1 MREMSVRGM
10 RESLGRLDDLVR
22 TEGDIV
28 VTRRGVPM
36 ARLLPLAGG
45 RARPSHDD
53 LRAAM
58 TRLDTPSEVLVRQD
72 RDQR

>member
-1 MREMSVRGM
+1 M

-28 VTRRGVPM
+28 VTRRGVPI
-36 ARLLPLAGG
+36 ARLLPVAGG
-45 RARPSHDD
+45 LARPSHDD

-58 TRLDTPSEVLVRQD
+58 TKLDTPREVLVRQD